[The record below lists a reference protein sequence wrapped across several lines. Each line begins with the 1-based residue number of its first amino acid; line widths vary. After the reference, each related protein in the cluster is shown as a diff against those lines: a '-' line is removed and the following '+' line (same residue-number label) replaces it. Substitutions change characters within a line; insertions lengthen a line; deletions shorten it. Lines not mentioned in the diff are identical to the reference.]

1 MPTEEFR
8 IAKQA
13 EGKMMIHRLKA
24 FAPALAGI
32 SWLTLAAAYAEDVK
46 LPPTMVVTA
55 YDTGTA
61 GFNMAVGV
69 GKMMKDKYG
78 TDVRVLP
85 AGNDVARL
93 APLRAKRAAMSA
105 MGSGTYFA
113 QEGVFEFGT
122 KEWGP
127 QPLQTVLS
135 SVDCNAGSLGVA
147 KDTGVT
153 EIKQLKGKR
162 VGFVVGSPA
171 LNQNALAVLAFGD
184 LKQSDVKVVEFS
196 SYGAMWKG
204 MINNDVDAAFATT
217 ITGPAKELETSP
229 RGIVWPPLPAS
240 DKAGWERVKKVG
252 SFFFPHVATC
262 GAGISKDKPVELG
275 NYPYPIFMVYGSL
288 PEAEVYAIAKAMIT
302 GYDGY
307 KDSAPG
313 AAGLGADR
321 QTKNWV
327 VPVHPGAA
335 KALKEAGQWTDA
347 QEAHNKEL
355 LKRQQ
360 VLAAAWTDYG
370 KSNPP
375 SDDKAFLD
383 GWMKARAAALAK
395 ANMPNGFE

>member
-1 MPTEEFR
+1 
-8 IAKQA
+8 
-13 EGKMMIHRLKA
+13 MIHRLKA
-24 FAPALAGI
+24 LAPIALAGI
-32 SWLTLAAAYAEDVK
+32 SWLALSAAHAEDIK

-61 GFNMAVGV
+61 GFNIAVGV

-127 QPLQTVLS
+127 QPLQLVLS
-135 SVDCNAGSLGVA
+135 SVDCNAATLGVA

-171 LNQNALAVLAFGD
+171 LNQNALAILAFGD
-184 LKQSDVKVVEFS
+184 LKQSDVKAVEFS

-204 MINNDVDAAFATT
+204 MVNNDVDAAFATT

-229 RGIVWPPLPAS
+229 RGIIWPPLPHN

-262 GAGISKDKPVELG
+262 GAGITKDKPIELG

-288 PEAEVYAIAKAMIT
+288 PEAEVYAITKAMIT
-302 GYDGY
+302 GYDAY

-313 AAGLGADR
+313 ASGLAADR

-327 VPVHPGAA
+327 VPLHPGAA
-335 KALKEAGQWTDA
+335 RAMKEAGHWSDA

-383 GWMKARAAALAK
+383 GWMKARAAALTK